1 MKHVVSREIGG
12 RTLTIET
19 GEIAKQAAGAAI
31 VRCGDCA
38 VFCAVTW
45 GEPRWA
51 GDFFPLTVDYRENNY
66 AAGKI
71 PGGFFKREGRPTT
84 KEILTARCID
94 RPVRPLFPDGY
105 MKDVSVAASVLS
117 ADRVNDPDILAMIA
131 ASAALSISELP
142 FQGPIGAVRI
152 GRVDGELVVN
162 PDHEQRD
169 QGDIDLVVAS
179 TADAIV
185 MVEAGAK
192 EVPESDIIDALE
204 MAHEVNSQVV
214 DMINEFTKIAGK
226 TKVEF
231 VPAEVDEQLK
241 SKVHSMAYDQ
251 LRQVIRTEG
260 KMARKAA
267 MDAVCDQVVE
277 QLCPKDEVE
286 AGTCPDP
293 KDVKSMLSGV
303 KKEVER
309 NLIIQDQ
316 IRSDG
321 RGFTDIRDIDTQ
333 LQFLPRTHGSA
344 VFTRGE
350 TQAIVTA
357 TLGTSFDEQRIDG
370 LIDEKREHF
379 MLHYNFPGYCVGE
392 SWPNRG
398 PKRREIGHGV
408 LAERSIKAVLPD
420 HDDFPYTIRIVSDIT
435 ESNGSSS
442 MASVCGG
449 VLALMDAGVPLM
461 RPVAGIAMGLIEDGD
476 NHYILSDILGS
487 EDHNGD
493 MDFKVAGSQ
502 NGITA
507 LQMDVKISGLS
518 RDLMKKALEQA
529 REGRLHILREMLKKL
544 DRPRSE
550 VSPLAPK
557 IMRIKIDPEKIGL
570 VIGPGGKVIKG
581 IQEATGATI
590 EIEDSGTITIWGK
603 DQESAQAAR
612 EQVEMIT
619 QDVEVGATYDGK
631 VVSVKDFGCFV
642 EVLPG
647 QEGLVHVS
655 ELSGDFV
662 DDVSSVVKRGDPLR
676 VKVLESDPQGRLR
689 LSHKAVLIDEGKLQ
703 PAGGPDDEDRGS
715 RGGGGGSRGGGRD
728 RDRDRRGGGSRDR
741 GGDRG
746 PRR

>member
-19 GEIAKQAAGAAI
+19 GEIAKQAAGATI

-38 VFCAVTW
+38 VLCAVTW
-45 GEPRWA
+45 GEPRWG

-84 KEILTARCID
+84 KEILTARLID

-105 MKDVSVAASVLS
+105 MKDVSVATAVLS
-117 ADRVNDPDILAMIA
+117 ADRENDPDILAMIA

-142 FQGPIGAVRI
+142 FQGPIGAVRV
-152 GRVDGELVVN
+152 GRVGDELVVN
-162 PDHEQRD
+162 PTHEQRD
-169 QGDIDLVVAS
+169 LGDIDLVVAS

-185 MVEAGAK
+185 MVEAGAS
-192 EVPESDIIDALE
+192 EVSEADIIDALE
-204 MAHEVNSQVV
+204 KAHEVNGQVI
-214 DMINEFTKIAGK
+214 DMVNEFTNLAGK
-226 TKVEF
+226 AKIEF
-231 VPAEVDEQLK
+231 VPPEVDEELK
-241 SKVHSMAYDQ
+241 TRVHSMTYDR
-251 LRQVIRTEG
+251 LRTAIRTEG
-260 KMARKAA
+260 KFARKSA
-267 MDAVCDQVVE
+267 MDEVCDDVLE
-277 QLCPKDEVE
+277 QICPEEEIE
-286 AGTCPDP
+286 AETCPDP
-293 KDVKSMLSGV
+293 KVVKSMLSGV
-303 KKEVER
+303 KKQVER
-309 NLIIQDQ
+309 DLITQDN

-321 RGFTDIRDIDTQ
+321 RGFADIRNIDTE

-370 LIDEKREHF
+370 LIDEKREKF

-398 PKRREIGHGV
+398 PKRREIGHGA

-420 HDDFPYTIRIVSDIT
+420 HDDFPYTIRVVSDIT

-449 VLALMDAGVPLM
+449 VLSLMDAGVPLK

-476 NHYILSDILGS
+476 DHYVLSDILGS

-518 RDLMKKALEQA
+518 RDLMKRALEQA

-544 DRPRSE
+544 DRPRDE

-557 IMRIKIDPEKIGL
+557 IMRITIDPEKIGL

-603 DQESAQAAR
+603 DFESAQAAR

-631 VVSVKDFGCFV
+631 VVSIKDFGCFV

-655 ELSGDFV
+655 ELSGDYV
-662 DDVSSVVKRGDPLR
+662 DDVSSVVKRGDELR

-703 PAGGPDDEDRGS
+703 PATGGDEDRGSRGS
-715 RGGGGGSRGGGRD
+715 RGGGGGSGRGR
-728 RDRDRRGGGSRDR
+728 
-741 GGDRG
+741 DRG

>member
-1 MKHVVSREIGG
+1 MKHIVTREIGG
-12 RTLTIET
+12 RTLSIET
-19 GEIAKQAAGAAI
+19 GLIAKQAAGATI

-45 GEPRWA
+45 GEPRWG

-84 KEILTARCID
+84 KEILTARMID

-105 MKDVSVAASVLS
+105 MKDVMVTVAVLS
-117 ADRVNDPDILAMIA
+117 ADRENDTDILAMIA
-131 ASAALSISELP
+131 ASSALSISELP
-142 FQGPIGAVRI
+142 FLGPIGAVRI
-152 GRVDGELVVN
+152 GRVDGELIIN
-162 PDHEQRD
+162 PTYEQRD
-169 QGDIDLVVAS
+169 QGDIDLVVAG
-179 TADAIV
+179 TDEAIV

-192 EVPESDIIDALE
+192 EVAEAEILDALE
-204 MAHEVNSQVV
+204 KAHEVSTEVV
-214 DMINEFTKIAGK
+214 SMVKEFAKLAGK
-226 TKVEF
+226 PKIEF
-231 VPAEVDEQLK
+231 VAPEVNEELK
-241 SKVHSMAYDQ
+241 AKVFSMAYDGV
-251 LRQVIRTEG
+251 RAVIRTDG
-260 KMARKAA
+260 KFARSNA
-267 MDAVCDQVVE
+267 MSAVCDEVFE
-277 QLCPKDEVE
+277 QLCPEDQRE
-286 AGTCPDP
+286 ADTCENDP
-293 KDVKSMLSGV
+293 KEV
-303 KKEVER
+303 KKFLSAVKKKVER
-309 NLIIQDQ
+309 DIIIEDKK
-316 IRSDG
+316 RSDG
-321 RGFTDIRDIDTQ
+321 RSFTDIRKIDTDLQ
-333 LQFLPRTHGSA
+333 LLPRTHGSA
-344 VFTRGE
+344 LFTRGE

-370 LIDEKREHF
+370 LIDEKRDHF

-398 PKRREIGHGV
+398 PKRREIGHGA
-408 LAERSIKAVLPD
+408 LAERSIRHILPD

-449 VLALMDAGVPLM
+449 TLALMDAGVPLK
-461 RPVAGIAMGLIEDGD
+461 RPVAGIAMGMIEDGSD
-476 NHYILSDILGS
+476 HYILSDILGS

-502 NGITA
+502 KGITA

-518 RDLMKKALEQA
+518 RELMARALEQA

-544 DRPRSE
+544 DRPRDE

-557 IMRIKIDPEKIGL
+557 IMRITIDPEKIGL

-581 IQEATGATI
+581 IQEETGATI
-590 EIEDSGTITIWGK
+590 EIVDSGVITIWGK
-603 DQESAQAAR
+603 GFDSANAAR
-612 EQVEMIT
+612 EQIEMIT
-619 QDVEVGATYDGK
+619 QDVEVGRIYDGK
-631 VVSVKDFGCFV
+631 VVSIKDFGCFV

-655 ELSGDFV
+655 ELSGDYV
-662 DDVSSVVKRGDPLR
+662 DDVSSVVKRGDALR

-689 LSHKAVLIDEGKLQ
+689 LSHKAVLIEEGKLE
-703 PAGGPDDEDRGS
+703 PTVASDDSGRGGRPDRGGRGGGDRDS
-715 RGGGGGSRGGGRD
+715 RGG
-728 RDRDRRGGGSRDR
+728 R

-746 PRR
+746 GRR

>member
-19 GEIAKQAAGAAI
+19 GEIAKQAAGATI

-38 VFCAVTW
+38 VLCAVTW
-45 GEPRWA
+45 GEPRWG

-84 KEILTARCID
+84 KEILTARLID

-105 MKDVSVAASVLS
+105 MKDVSVASAVLS
-117 ADRVNDPDILAMIA
+117 ADRENDPDILAIIA
-131 ASAALSISELP
+131 ASASLSISELP
-142 FQGPIGAVRI
+142 FMGPIGGVRI

-162 PDHEQRD
+162 PTHEQRD
-169 QGDIDLVVAS
+169 AGDIDLVVAS
-179 TADAIV
+179 TSEAIV

-192 EVPESDIIDALE
+192 EVLEADMIDALE
-204 MAHEVNSQVV
+204 KAHEVNAQII
-214 DMINEFTKIAGK
+214 DMINEFTNLAGK
-226 TKVEF
+226 PKTEF
-231 VPAEVDEQLK
+231 VPPEVDEELK
-241 SKVHSMAYDQ
+241 ARVHSMAYDQ
-251 LRQVIRTEG
+251 LRTAIRTEG
-260 KMARKAA
+260 KFAKKNA
-267 MDAVCDQVVE
+267 MDEVCDAVFQE
-277 QLCPKDEVE
+277 ICPEDEIE
-286 AGTCPDP
+286 AETCPDP
-293 KDVKSMLSGV
+293 KEVKSMLSGV
-303 KKEVER
+303 KKQVER
-309 NLIIQDQ
+309 DLITKDQ

-321 RGFTDIRDIDTQ
+321 RGFSDIRNIDTE

-370 LIDEKREHF
+370 LIDEKREQF

-398 PKRREIGHGV
+398 PKRREIGHGA
-408 LAERSIKAVLPD
+408 LAERSIKVVLPD
-420 HDDFPYTIRIVSDIT
+420 HDDFPYTIRVVSDIT

-449 VLALMDAGVPLM
+449 VLSLMDAGVPLK

-476 NHYILSDILGS
+476 DHYILSDILGS

-493 MDFKVAGSQ
+493 MDFKVSGSQ

-518 RDLMKKALEQA
+518 RDLMKRALEQA

-544 DRPRSE
+544 DRPREE

-557 IMRIKIDPEKIGL
+557 IMRINIDPEKIGL

-590 EIEDSGTITIWGK
+590 EIEDTGVITIWGK
-603 DQESAQAAR
+603 DFESAQAAR

-619 QDVEVGATYDGK
+619 QDVEVGRTYDGK
-631 VVSVKDFGCFV
+631 VVSIKDFGCFV

-655 ELSGDFV
+655 ELSGDYV
-662 DDVSSVVKRGDPLR
+662 DDVSSVVKRGDELR

-703 PAGGPDDEDRGS
+703 PATGGDDDRGP
-715 RGGGGGSRGGGRD
+715 RGGGG
-728 RDRDRRGGGSRDR
+728 RDRDRRGGGGRDR
-741 GGDRG
+741 GRDRG

>member
-19 GEIAKQAAGAAI
+19 GEIAKQAAGATI

-38 VFCAVTW
+38 VLCAVTW
-45 GEPRWA
+45 GEPRWG

-84 KEILTARCID
+84 KEILTARLID
-94 RPVRPLFPDGY
+94 RPVRPLFPAGY
-105 MKDVSVAASVLS
+105 MKDVSVAAAVLS
-117 ADRVNDPDILAMIA
+117 ADRENDPDILAMIA
-131 ASAALSISELP
+131 ASASLSISELP
-142 FQGPIGAVRI
+142 FEGPIGASRI
-152 GRVDGELVVN
+152 GRVDGELIVN
-162 PDHEQRD
+162 PTHEQRD

-179 TADAIV
+179 IADAIV
-185 MVEAGAK
+185 MVEAGAQ
-192 EVPESDIIDALE
+192 EVAEADIIDALE
-204 MAHEVNSQVV
+204 KAHEVNAQIV
-214 DMINEFTKIAGK
+214 DMINEFAKLAGK
-226 TKVEF
+226 PKIEF
-231 VPAEVDEQLK
+231 VAPEVDEELK
-241 SKVHSMAYDQ
+241 SRIHSMAYDQ
-251 LRQVIRTEG
+251 LRKVIRTDG
-260 KMARKAA
+260 KFARKAA
-267 MDAVCDQVVE
+267 MDSVCDEVFKQI
-277 QLCPKDEVE
+277 CPEDEIE
-286 AGTCPDP
+286 AETCPDP
-293 KDVKSMLSGV
+293 KAVKGMLSGV
-303 KKEVER
+303 KKQVER
-309 NLIIQDQ
+309 DLIIEDQ

-321 RGFTDIRDIDTQ
+321 RSFTDIRNIDTE
-333 LQFLPRTHGSA
+333 LQFLPMTHGSA

-370 LIDEKREHF
+370 LIDEKREQF

-398 PKRREIGHGV
+398 PKRREIGHGA
-408 LAERSIKAVLPD
+408 LAERSIKPVLPD
-420 HDDFPYTIRIVSDIT
+420 HDDFPYTIRVVSDIT

-449 VLALMDAGVPLM
+449 VLSLMDAGVPLK

-493 MDFKVAGSQ
+493 MDFKVSGTQ

-507 LQMDVKISGLS
+507 LQMDLKISGLS
-518 RDLMKKALEQA
+518 RDLMKRALEQA

-544 DRPRSE
+544 DRPREE

-557 IMRIKIDPEKIGL
+557 IMRITIDPEKIGL

-603 DQESAQAAR
+603 DTESAQAAR

-631 VVSVKDFGCFV
+631 VVSIKDFGCFV

-655 ELSGDFV
+655 ELSGDYV
-662 DDVSSVVKRGDPLR
+662 EDVSSVVKRGDALR

-703 PAGGPDDEDRGS
+703 PATGGDDDRGP
-715 RGGGGGSRGGGRD
+715 RGGGGRD
-728 RDRDRRGGGSRDR
+728 RDRRGGSGGGGGRDR
-741 GGDRG
+741 GRDRG

>member
-1 MKHVVSREIGG
+1 MKHIVSREIGG
-12 RTLTIET
+12 RTISIET
-19 GEIAKQAAGAAI
+19 GEIAKQAAGSTI
-31 VRCGDCA
+31 VRCGDCT

-45 GEPRWA
+45 GEPRWG

-84 KEILTARCID
+84 KEVLTSRLID

-105 MKDVSVAASVLS
+105 MKDVMVTVAVLS
-117 ADRVNDPDILAMIA
+117 ADRENDPDILAMIA
-131 ASAALSISELP
+131 ASSALSISGLP

-152 GRVDGELVVN
+152 GRVNGELVIN
-162 PDHEQRD
+162 PTHEQRD
-169 QGDIDLVVAS
+169 QGDIDLVVAG
-179 TADAIV
+179 TEDAIV

-192 EVPESDIIDALE
+192 EVAEAEMIDALE
-204 MAHEVNSQVV
+204 KAHTVSTEVVSMVA
-214 DMINEFTKIAGK
+214 EFAKLAGK
-226 TKVEF
+226 PKIEF
-231 VPAEVDEQLK
+231 VAPEVDEELK
-241 SKVHSMAYDQ
+241 AKVFSMAYDGV
-251 LRQVIRTEG
+251 RAVIHTDG
-260 KMARKAA
+260 KFARSNA
-267 MDAVCDQVVE
+267 MSAVCDDVFE
-277 QLCPKDEVE
+277 QLCPKDQLE
-286 AGTCPDP
+286 AETCENDP
-293 KDVKSMLSGV
+293 KAV
-303 KKEVER
+303 KKFLSSVKKKVER
-309 NLIIQDQ
+309 DIIIEDKK
-316 IRSDG
+316 RSDG
-321 RGFTDIRDIDTQ
+321 RSFTDIRNIDTDLQ
-333 LQFLPRTHGSA
+333 LLPRTHGSA
-344 VFTRGE
+344 LFTRGE

-370 LIDEKREHF
+370 LIDEKKDHF

-398 PKRREIGHGV
+398 PKRREIGHGA
-408 LAERSIKAVLPD
+408 LAERSIRHILPD

-449 VLALMDAGVPLM
+449 TLALMDAGVPLK
-461 RPVAGIAMGLIEDGD
+461 RPVAGIAMGLIEDGSD
-476 NHYILSDILGS
+476 HYILSDILGS

-502 NGITA
+502 KGITA
-507 LQMDVKISGLS
+507 LQMDVKITGLS
-518 RDLMKKALEQA
+518 RELMGRALEQA

-544 DRPRSE
+544 DRPREE

-557 IMRIKIDPEKIGL
+557 IMRINIDPEKIGL

-590 EIEDSGTITIWGK
+590 EIVDSGVITIWGK
-603 DQESAQAAR
+603 NFDSANEAR
-612 EQVEMIT
+612 EQIEMIT
-619 QDVEVGATYDGK
+619 QDVEVGRIYDGK
-631 VVSVKDFGCFV
+631 VVSIKDFGCFV

-662 DDVSSVVKRGDPLR
+662 DDVSSVVKRGDALR

-689 LSHKAVLIDEGKLQ
+689 LSHKAVLIEEGKLDATVASGDSGQ
-703 PAGGPDDEDRGS
+703 GGRPD
-715 RGGGGGSRGGGRD
+715 RGGGRG
-728 RDRDRRGGGSRDR
+728 RDRGDNR

-746 PRR
+746 GRR

>member
-1 MKHVVSREIGG
+1 MKHIVTREIGG
-12 RTLTIET
+12 RTLSIET
-19 GEIAKQAAGAAI
+19 GMIAKQAAGATI

-45 GEPRWA
+45 GEPRWG

-84 KEILTARCID
+84 KEILTARMID

-105 MKDVSVAASVLS
+105 MKDVMVTVAVLS
-117 ADRVNDPDILAMIA
+117 ADRENDTDILAMIA
-131 ASAALSISELP
+131 ASSALSISELP

-152 GRVDGELVVN
+152 GRVDGELIIN
-162 PDHEQRD
+162 PTHEQRD
-169 QGDIDLVVAS
+169 QGDIDLVVAG
-179 TADAIV
+179 TDEAIV

-192 EVPESDIIDALE
+192 EVAEADIIDALE
-204 MAHEVNSQVV
+204 KAHEVSTEVV
-214 DMINEFTKIAGK
+214 SMVKEFAKLAGK
-226 TKVEF
+226 PKIEF
-231 VPAEVDEQLK
+231 VAPEVNEELK
-241 SKVHSMAYDQ
+241 AKVFSMAYDGV
-251 LRQVIRTEG
+251 RAVIRTDG
-260 KMARKAA
+260 KFARSNA
-267 MDAVCDQVVE
+267 MSAVCDEVFE
-277 QLCPKDEVE
+277 QLCPEDQRE
-286 AGTCPDP
+286 ADTCENDP
-293 KDVKSMLSGV
+293 KEV
-303 KKEVER
+303 KKFLSSVKKKVER
-309 NLIIQDQ
+309 DIIIQDKK
-316 IRSDG
+316 RSDG
-321 RGFTDIRDIDTQ
+321 RSFTDIRDIDTDLQ
-333 LQFLPRTHGSA
+333 LLPRTHGSA
-344 VFTRGE
+344 LFTRGE

-370 LIDEKREHF
+370 LIDEKRDHF

-398 PKRREIGHGV
+398 PKRREIGHGA
-408 LAERSIKAVLPD
+408 LAERSIRHILPD

-449 VLALMDAGVPLM
+449 TLALMDAGVPLK
-461 RPVAGIAMGLIEDGD
+461 RPVAGIAMGMIEDGSD
-476 NHYILSDILGS
+476 HYILSDILGS

-502 NGITA
+502 KGITA

-518 RDLMKKALEQA
+518 RELMARALEQA

-544 DRPRSE
+544 DRPRDE

-557 IMRIKIDPEKIGL
+557 IMRITIDPEKIGL

-581 IQEATGATI
+581 IQEETGATI
-590 EIEDSGTITIWGK
+590 EIVDSGVITIWGK
-603 DQESAQAAR
+603 GFDSANAAR
-612 EQVEMIT
+612 EQIEMIT
-619 QDVEVGATYDGK
+619 QDVEVGRIYDGK
-631 VVSVKDFGCFV
+631 VVSIKDFGCFV

-655 ELSGDFV
+655 ELSGDYV
-662 DDVSSVVKRGDPLR
+662 DDVSSVVKRGDSLR

-689 LSHKAVLIDEGKLQ
+689 LSHKAVLIEEGKLE
-703 PAGGPDDEDRGS
+703 PTVASDDSG
-715 RGGGGGSRGGGRD
+715 RGGRPDRGGRD
-728 RDRDRRGGGSRDR
+728 GGDRDRRGGR

-746 PRR
+746 GRR

>member
-1 MKHVVSREIGG
+1 MKHIVSREIGG
-12 RTLTIET
+12 RTLTIES
-19 GEIAKQAAGAAI
+19 GEIAKQAAGATI

-38 VFCAVTW
+38 VMCAVTW
-45 GEPRWA
+45 GEPRWG

-105 MKDVSVAASVLS
+105 MKDVMVSAAVLS
-117 ADRVNDPDILAMIA
+117 ADRENDPDILAMIA
-131 ASAALSISELP
+131 ASAALAISELP
-142 FQGPIGAVRI
+142 FQGPIGAVRV
-152 GRVDGELVVN
+152 GRTNGELVVN
-162 PDHEQRD
+162 PTHEQRD
-169 QGDIDLVVAS
+169 DGDIDLVVAS

-192 EVPESDIIDALE
+192 EVAEADIIDALE
-204 MAHEVNSQVV
+204 KAHEVNSEVI
-214 DMINEFTKIAGK
+214 DMINEFVQLAGK
-226 TKVEF
+226 SKIEF
-231 VPAEVDEQLK
+231 VAPEVDEELK
-241 SKVHSMAYDQ
+241 SKVHSMAYDK
-251 LRQVIRTEG
+251 LRQVIRTDG
-260 KMARKAA
+260 KMERKAA
-267 MDAVCDQVVE
+267 MDAVCDEVVE
-277 QLCPKDEVE
+277 QLCPEDEIE
-286 AGTCPDP
+286 AGTCPEP

-316 IRSDG
+316 VRSDG

-370 LIDEKREHF
+370 LIDEKREKF

-398 PKRREIGHGV
+398 PKRREIGHGA

-420 HDDFPYTIRIVSDIT
+420 HDDFPYTIRVVSDIT

-449 VLALMDAGVPLM
+449 VLSLMDAGVPLK

-476 NHYILSDILGS
+476 NHFILSDILGS

-493 MDFKVAGSQ
+493 MDFKVAGTQ

-518 RDLMKKALEQA
+518 RDLMKRALEQA

-544 DRPRSE
+544 DRPRDE

-557 IMRIKIDPEKIGL
+557 IMRITIDPEKIGL

-603 DQESAQAAR
+603 DDESAQAAR

-631 VVSVKDFGCFV
+631 VVSIKDFGCFV

-662 DDVSSVVKRGDPLR
+662 DDVSSVVKRGDQLR

-703 PAGGPDDEDRGS
+703 PASGPDNDRGS
-715 RGGGGGSRGGGRD
+715 RGGGGRGGDRDKRGGGGRD
-728 RDRDRRGGGSRDR
+728 RGR
-741 GGDRG
+741 DRG